1 MLTNCQLNR
10 DFYWRLLTLMC
21 VTCMVFI
28 VAESAF
34 ASAVGATAD
43 VIGQTMCRVTTTLSG
58 GIAKSIATIAIF
70 VVGIGLF
77 MGKFNWS
84 VALMTAAGVAV
95 IFSAKSF
102 IGLITAGGANANIC
116 SAIGT

>member
-34 ASAVGATAD
+34 ATAVAASND
-43 VIGQTMCRVTTTLSG
+43 IVGQAMCRVTTTLSG

-95 IFSAKSF
+95 IFGAKSF
-102 IGLITAGGANANIC
+102 INLITGGSNGAVC
-116 SAIGT
+116 SAIGS